1 MRTNLRAARHECY
14 QCAVP
19 STMSERPDLPRC
31 VRAHADERVTSMQ
44 DVWDRLSVSDQPGI
58 APVPHPPS
66 AQDVAALV
74 GIMALLEGESL
85 AGSIDD
91 RVMRRIGDRL
101 ERVGLLASHVETAEV
116 RQALSAMNCR
126 LRHALG
132 EGDVPAE

>member
-1 MRTNLRAARHECY
+1 
-14 QCAVP
+14 
-19 STMSERPDLPRC
+19 
-31 VRAHADERVTSMQ
+31 MQ
-44 DVWDRLSVSDQPGI
+44 DVWDRLGVSDQPGI

-116 RQALSAMNCR
+116 RQALSAMNYR